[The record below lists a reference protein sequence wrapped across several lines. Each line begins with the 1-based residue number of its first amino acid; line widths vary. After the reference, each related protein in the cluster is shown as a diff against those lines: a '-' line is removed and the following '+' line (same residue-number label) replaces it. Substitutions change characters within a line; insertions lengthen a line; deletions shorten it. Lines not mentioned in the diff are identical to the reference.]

1 MVLLTTDKI
10 VIYLV
15 KQKLEDVSLLNLIET
30 Y

>member
-10 VIYLV
+10 ETYLV